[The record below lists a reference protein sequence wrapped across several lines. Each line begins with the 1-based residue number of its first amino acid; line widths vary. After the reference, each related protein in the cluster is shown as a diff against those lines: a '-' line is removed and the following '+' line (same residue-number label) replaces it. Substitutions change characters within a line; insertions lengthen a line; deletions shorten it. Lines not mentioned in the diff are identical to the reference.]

1 MKASPWILVGSEP
14 ECQTRIFNIRRDLA
28 RSPNTGREYEFS
40 ILESPDWVNVI
51 ALTDSDNMVW
61 VRQYRH
67 GIQEVTLEIPGGIV
81 DPGESPLEAARRELA
96 EETGYR
102 AELWEQIG
110 VVTPNP
116 AVQTNRTYTFLAR
129 GARKV
134 GAQRPDDGEEIEVE
148 ELSMELVRR
157 KLVAA
162 EIQHSLILCALMHLS
177 LRGLFDPKPR

>member
-1 MKASPWILVGSEP
+1 MKASPWILVGSSL
-14 ECQTRIFNIRRDLA
+14 ECQTRIFSIRRDLA
-28 RSPNTGREYEFS
+28 RSPNTGREREFS

-51 ALTDSDNMVW
+51 ALTGPGAMVW

-102 AELWEQIG
+102 AESWEQIG

-116 AVQTNRTYTFLAR
+116 AVQTNLTYTFLAQ

-134 GAQRPDDGEEIEVE
+134 AAQRPDDGEEIEVE
-148 ELSMELVRR
+148 ELSMDQVRH
-157 KLVAA
+157 KLCDG
-162 EIQHSLILCALMHLS
+162 EIQHSLIWCALMHLS